1 MAKDI
6 SADQV
11 EGGANAGDQVDGG
24 THEPIQLAA
33 AALPQAPVMVAQVGG
48 FNAPPATPPQGP
60 FVPTVP
66 PGAAFA
72 TAGSTTAY
80 VIGVDGTVRLPPGTV
95 IAMAEVVGND
105 LHLMQPDGSLIVI
118 VNGGVGI
125 PLLLVGNIAFGGDT
139 IAALLGLSQAQPAA
153 APAAAAGGVG
163 SAGGE
168 FALPGGPIDPNAINL
183 TALLPPTALQ
193 FGVPEIEEIGFAF
206 DDDPTVDEN
215 PGVVA
220 DDDDLSGGNAG
231 GVGDDDATDLSGV
244 LAHDFGDDGPGA
256 ISFLTTGAP
265 DGFAYE
271 LSGNDLLI
279 LQNGTLVLTVTLDP
293 LTGAYTVIQNAP
305 IDHLPGDNE
314 NNQAFT
320 LTYRVT
326 DFERRFRRRHAEHR
340 RGRRHADGHREHERD
355 GR

>member
-33 AALPQAPVMVAQVGG
+33 AASPGPPSCWRRPAGSTLPRP
-48 FNAPPATPPQGP
+48 PPAGP
-60 FVPTVP
+60 VCADGS

-80 VIGVDGTVRLPPGTV
+80 AIGIDGTVRLPPGTV

-105 LHLMQPDGSLIVI
+105 LHLHAAGRFADRDRQWRRRYPADPCRQCRVWRRT
-118 VNGGVGI
+118 
-125 PLLLVGNIAFGGDT
+125 PLRRCSDWD
-139 IAALLGLSQAQPAA
+139 QAQPAA
-153 APAAAAGGVG
+153 PLPPRRAGGVG

-206 DDDPTVDEN
+206 DDDPTVGEN
-215 PGVVA
+215 PRLIA
-220 DDDDLSGGNAG
+220 DDDDLSGGN
-231 GVGDDDATDLSGV
+231 
-244 LAHDFGDDGPGA
+244 
-256 ISFLTTGAP
+256 
-265 DGFAYE
+265 
-271 LSGNDLLI
+271 
-279 LQNGTLVLTVTLDP
+279 
-293 LTGAYTVIQNAP
+293 
-305 IDHLPGDNE
+305 
-314 NNQAFT
+314 
-320 LTYRVT
+320 
-326 DFERRFRRRHAEHR
+326 RRRR
-340 RGRRHADGHREHERD
+340 RR
-355 GR
+355 